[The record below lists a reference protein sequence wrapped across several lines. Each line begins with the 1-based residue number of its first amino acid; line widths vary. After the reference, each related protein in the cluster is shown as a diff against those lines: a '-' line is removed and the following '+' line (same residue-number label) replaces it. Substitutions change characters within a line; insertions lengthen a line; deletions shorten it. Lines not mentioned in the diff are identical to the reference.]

1 MKRRKKFKLKS
12 KLLLIVLIAS
22 VFGCAKDQS
31 LSEFYDSAN
40 ETLNSANQ
48 KIESA
53 YELYDSA
60 SSTINDL
67 KDKYLPE
74 DARDGAV
81 LERSR
86 LVIDKADSEITTDDI
101 LALDFESQT
110 TVAGLFERFPKYAL
124 EIPESHDLY
133 QVEGQERLI
142 QSLLLDKP
150 DYIIDA
156 KTKKPLLAA
165 SLVTIYSVD
174 SHRGN
179 QQKFNEDP
187 VAWPK
192 NKKVVI
198 PYVDGEAYRGW
209 FYNRSHL
216 VADSL
221 GGPAIANNAVT
232 ATRTQ
237 NVGGPSNDGGM
248 RIPEELAYEFVND
261 LQSKKKEDALL
272 YIAKPLYQRD
282 QLIPCAVVV
291 HFENEKHHINRT
303 FIVFNIANDF
313 TLNYQNGQFKRFN

>member
-1 MKRRKKFKLKS
+1 MKRKFKS
-12 KLLLIVLIAS
+12 KLLLLVIVAS
-22 VFGCAKDQS
+22 IFGCAKDQT
-31 LSEFYDSAN
+31 LTEFYDSAN

-53 YELYDSA
+53 YEIYDSA
-60 SSTINDL
+60 SSTIEEL

-74 DARDGAV
+74 NSNDNHT
-81 LERSR
+81 LEGSR

-124 EIPESHDLY
+124 EIPKSHDLY
-133 QVEGQERLI
+133 RVDGEERLV
-142 QSLLLDKP
+142 QGLLLDKP
-150 DYIIDA
+150 EYIIDS
-156 KTKKPLLAA
+156 KTKKPLFAA

-198 PYVDGEAYRGW
+198 PYLDGEAYRGW

-248 RIPEELAYEFVND
+248 RIPEEIAYEFVND

-272 YIAKPLYQRD
+272 YIAKPIYQQD

-291 HFENEKHHINRT
+291 HFENEKHQINRT
-303 FIVFNIANDF
+303 FIVFNIANGF
-313 TLNYQNGQFKRFN
+313 TLDYRNGKFIRFN